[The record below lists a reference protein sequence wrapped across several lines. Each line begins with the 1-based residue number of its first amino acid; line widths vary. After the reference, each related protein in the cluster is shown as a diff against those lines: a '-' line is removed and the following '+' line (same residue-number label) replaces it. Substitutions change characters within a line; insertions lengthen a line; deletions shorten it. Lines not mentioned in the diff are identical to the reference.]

1 MALPRPRGLR
11 HGTCLP
17 NAARE
22 RHGHRKGAH
31 IPARPEHPR
40 SAWNLGVQHSHDLK
54 CPRVYHHDLVA
65 HQEVLVAAPLRID
78 RHDLRRQPVKMHLA
92 RHACSD
98 RDREVDVVDGLNML
112 PPDNAC
118 NPGALLGGQPRTAAG
133 LTGGDLRPAFRA
145 SRLRAHIAAAP
156 LTGFD
161 VPVPVAPITGVDVP
175 VAVAAITRFGVHA
188 LTVIAV
194 TAFASHPVAVLTALG
209 LHALAVVAIT
219 AFASH
224 AVAILAAFSLHILA
238 ALAAL
243 VIRAHAVRLLAF
255 RVFAAFAPA
264 GRLRSLVGLAGLHAG
279 RRAARF
285 AAVALAAGGRLLVGL
300 AHPR

>member
-1 MALPRPRGLR
+1 MALPRPNGLR

-22 RHGHRKGAH
+22 RPWHRKGAG
-31 IPARPEHPR
+31 ISARPEHPR

-54 CPRVYHHDLVA
+54 RPRIYHHDLVA
-65 HQEVLVAAPLRID
+65 YQEVLVPAPLRID
-78 RHDLRRQPVKMHLA
+78 RHDLRRQSVKMHLA
-92 RHACSD
+92 GHACSD

-112 PPDNAC
+112 LPDHARD
-118 NPGALLGGQPRTAAG
+118 PGALLGGKPRTAAG
-133 LTGGDLRPAFRA
+133 LTGGGLRPAFRA
-145 SRLRAHIAAAP
+145 SRLRAHIAVAP

-161 VPVPVAPITGVDVP
+161 VPVPVAPIAGVDVP

-194 TAFASHPVAVLTALG
+194 TGFASHPVAVVAVTAFG
-209 LHALAVVAIT
+209 LHALVAIT

-264 GRLRSLVGLAGLHAG
+264 GRLRFLVGLAGLHAG

-300 AHPR
+300 AHAR

>member
-1 MALPRPRGLR
+1 MALPRPNGLR

-22 RHGHRKGAH
+22 RPWHRKGAG
-31 IPARPEHPR
+31 ISARPEHPR

-161 VPVPVAPITGVDVP
+161 VPV
-175 VAVAAITRFGVHA
+175 AVAAITRFSVHA

-194 TAFASHPVAVLTALG
+194 TAFASHPVAVLTAFG
-209 LHALAVVAIT
+209 LHALAVVAIA

-224 AVAILAAFSLHILA
+224 AVAILAAFSLHVLA
-238 ALAAL
+238 ALAAI

>member
-22 RHGHRKGAH
+22 RHGHRKGAG

-54 CPRVYHHDLVA
+54 CPRIYHHDLDA
-65 HQEVLVAAPLRID
+65 YQEVLVPAPLRID
-78 RHDLRRQPVKMHLA
+78 RHDLRRQSVKMHVA
-92 RHACSD
+92 GHACSD

-112 PPDNAC
+112 LPDHARD
-118 NPGALLGGQPRTAAG
+118 PGALLGGKPRTAAG

-145 SRLRAHIAAAP
+145 SRLRAHIAVAP

-161 VPVPVAPITGVDVP
+161 VPVPVAPIAGVDVP

-219 AFASH
+219 AFAWH

-238 ALAAL
+238 ALAAIA
-243 VIRAHAVRLLAF
+243 VRTHAVRFLTLH
-255 RVFAAFAPA
+255 VFAALAPA
-264 GRLRSLVGLAGLHAG
+264 GRRGLLVGLARVHA
-279 RRAARF
+279 AARF
-285 AAVALAAGGRLLVGL
+285 AAVALAAGSRLLVGL
-300 AHPR
+300 AHAR